1 MESMKYTI
9 IACRQFLAHRRVVRR
24 RLRARRPGQT
34 KVREEIFELKY
45 SIPFEEEPVDD
56 GEEEPLEDEE
66 VNQYVDEEGL
76 VMLQDEGGSEQDEVA
91 AQRRDEANI
100 REAYP
105 QMRPESQRN
114 DNRPSS
120 FGERTKDQ

>member
-1 MESMKYTI
+1 ME
-9 IACRQFLAHRRVVRR
+9 
-24 RLRARRPGQT
+24 
-34 KVREEIFELKY
+34 
-45 SIPFEEEPVDD
+45 D

-91 AQRRDEANI
+91 AQRRDHSKRDEANI